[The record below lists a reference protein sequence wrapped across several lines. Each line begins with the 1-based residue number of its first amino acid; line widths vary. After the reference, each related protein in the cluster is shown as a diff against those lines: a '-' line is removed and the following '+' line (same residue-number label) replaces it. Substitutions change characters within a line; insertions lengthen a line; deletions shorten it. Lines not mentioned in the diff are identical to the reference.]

1 MKKVAPILFSSAL
14 IILGLMIIITSFSMK
29 SLVDVSVGPG
39 DVPRILGFIL
49 VILSFMQLVT
59 ELRTYRSEK
68 SDSADTKEGNKGFDY
83 SLLKLPATVLLSI
96 SFVLV
101 LDYLGFVI
109 SAMIYLFLQILVY
122 SDNRRKKA
130 ILLYILISVV
140 ASLGIYLIFVYGFG
154 LRLPNG
160 ILAGLL

>member
-14 IILGLMIIITSFSMK
+14 IILGLIIIITSFSMK

-39 DVPRILGFIL
+39 AVPRVLGFIL

-59 ELRTYRSEK
+59 ELRKYRLEK
-68 SDSADTKEGNKGFDY
+68 SDSLEAKEGDKKFDY
-83 SLLKLPATVLLSI
+83 SLLKLPGTILLCI
-96 SFVLV
+96 SFVLA
-101 LDYLGFVI
+101 LDHLGFVI
-109 SAMIYLFLQILVY
+109 SAMIYLFLQILIY

-154 LRLPNG
+154 LRLSNG
-160 ILAGLL
+160 ILAGLF